1 MNENYYL
8 KVVNGIVFVEKIYKD
23 ENAKKDTE
31 RLKAKQLVIGKL
43 GEPFFSPE
51 SWVKKLLQ

>member
-8 KVVNGIVFVEKIYKD
+8 KVVNGIVVVEKMYKD

-31 RLKAKQLVIGKL
+31 RCKAKQLVIGKL